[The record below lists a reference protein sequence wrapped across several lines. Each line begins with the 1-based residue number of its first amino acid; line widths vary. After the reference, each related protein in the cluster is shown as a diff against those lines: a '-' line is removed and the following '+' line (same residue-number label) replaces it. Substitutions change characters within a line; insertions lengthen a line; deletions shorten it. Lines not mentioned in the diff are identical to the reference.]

1 MFALIRR
8 EIRDHIAFFI
18 GAVILSGILIGV
30 SISLLFEFYMIDLAA
45 SRIGVVITVVTII
58 IIGFFAMG
66 AIQMNT
72 DRTRR
77 ISAFVLT
84 LPVGRGRILLARMAA
99 GTLAIL
105 ILLVPLAIATTV
117 LLRLFTPP
125 IPVYSGML
133 LEIFAGTF
141 LVAFACYCIGLQAG
155 WNSNRLGPSLG
166 GLGLTCI
173 LVSII
178 LVKGYGLHVTVILV
192 LFIAASL
199 IRTWHTFTS
208 TSL

>member
-18 GAVILSGILIGV
+18 GAVILSGILIGISV
-30 SISLLFEFYMIDLAA
+30 SVLYQFERFGPAMRDTGA
-45 SRIGVVITVVTII
+45 VIVVVTII

-66 AIQMNT
+66 AIQMYT

-99 GTLAIL
+99 GILAIL
-105 ILLVPLAIATTV
+105 ILLVPLAVATII

-125 IPVYSGML
+125 IPAYSGML
-133 LEIFAGTF
+133 LEVFAGTF
-141 LVAFACYCIGLQAG
+141 LAAFACYCIGLQAG

-166 GLGLTCI
+166 GLGLTCV

-208 TSL
+208 TPL

>member
-1 MFALIRR
+1 MFALIKR

-30 SISLLFEFYMIDLAA
+30 SISLLFEFYMIRLAA
-45 SRIGVVITVVTII
+45 SRITVLITVVMII

-77 ISAFVLT
+77 ISAFALT
-84 LPVGRGRILLARMAA
+84 LPAGRGRILLARIAA

-105 ILLVPLAIATTV
+105 TLLVPLAIAMTV
-117 LLRLFTPP
+117 LLRLSAPP
-125 IPVYSGML
+125 VPVYSRMF
-133 LEIFAGTF
+133 LEVFAGTF
-141 LVAFACYCIGLQAG
+141 LAAFACYCIGLQAG

-166 GLGLTCI
+166 GLGLTCV
-173 LVSII
+173 LVSLI
-178 LVKGYGLHVTVILV
+178 LLKGYGLHITVILV
-192 LFIAASL
+192 LFITASL
-199 IRTWHTFTS
+199 IRTWQTFSS

>member
-18 GAVILSGILIGV
+18 GAVILSGILVGV
-30 SISLLFEFYMIDLAA
+30 SISVLYEFD
-45 SRIGVVITVVTII
+45 RIGRMVSRLQAMISVVTII

-66 AIQMNT
+66 AIQMYT

-84 LPVGRGRILLARMAA
+84 LPVGRGRILLARTAA

-105 ILLVPLAIATTV
+105 ALLVPLAIATMI

-125 IPVYSGML
+125 IPVYSRML
-133 LEIFAGTF
+133 LEVFAGTF
-141 LVAFACYCIGLQAG
+141 LAAFACYCIGLQAG

-166 GLGLTCI
+166 GLGLTCV

-178 LVKGYGLHVTVILV
+178 LLKGYGLHVTVILV

-199 IRTWHTFTS
+199 VRTWHTFTS
-208 TSL
+208 TPL

>member
-1 MFALIRR
+1 MFALIKR

-58 IIGFFAMG
+58 IFGFFSMG
-66 AIQMNT
+66 AIQMYT

-84 LPVGRGRILLARMAA
+84 LPAGRGRILLARMAA

-105 ILLVPLAIATTV
+105 ILLVPLAIATTI

-125 IPVYSGML
+125 IPVYSKML
-133 LEIFAGTF
+133 LEVFAGTF
-141 LVAFACYCIGLQAG
+141 LAAFTCYCIGLQAG

-166 GLGLTCI
+166 GLGLTCV

-199 IRTWHTFTS
+199 IRTWHTFSS